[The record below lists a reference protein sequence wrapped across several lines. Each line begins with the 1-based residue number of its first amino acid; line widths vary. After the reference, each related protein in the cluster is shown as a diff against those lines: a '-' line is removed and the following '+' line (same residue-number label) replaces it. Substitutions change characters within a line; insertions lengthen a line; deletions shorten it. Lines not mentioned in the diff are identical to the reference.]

1 MGRVWRYCGV
11 PEALFSESP
20 NLHQFDVIE
29 DIRNKKGGLFEVL
42 VMVRG
47 GAKARILLKRDALIP
62 FFQHQLKSIS
72 VCHFQKIAQ
81 FHVCLFARANILD
94 HCF

>member
-29 DIRNKKGGLFEVL
+29 DIRNKKGVLFEVL

-47 GAKARILLKRDALIP
+47 GAKARISLKRDALIP

-72 VCHFQKIAQ
+72 VCHF
-81 FHVCLFARANILD
+81 
-94 HCF
+94 